1 MAKGPKPAPCWLPG
15 LLPWAHSGLTKN
27 QVTSLGQ
34 HLEKRWKSPCSL
46 VAPNSE
52 KNSPGNLH
60 AHASGSYRRDRIGL
74 DGRNGGGK
82 SRPLPGPPP
91 RRKIGPMAQA
101 G

>member
-60 AHASGSYRRDRIGL
+60 AYASGSLR
-74 DGRNGGGK
+74 
-82 SRPLPGPPP
+82 GPPLIRSALIP
-91 RRKIGPMAQA
+91 GAAVANVRRRTVVVAFA
-101 G
+101 GGR